1 LTIARAL
8 ITSAMNELQTGW
20 QHFEHK
26 ADIGIR
32 GIGRSLPEAFEQA
45 AIALCAVVTDPALIE
60 CREEID
66 IRCEED
72 DVALL
77 FVDWIN
83 ALIYQMATRKML
95 FCRSSVILKDKRLRA
110 KVCGERVDTAR
121 HQPAVEVKGATYT
134 ALRVSRNAEGAWI
147 AQCVVDV

>member
-1 LTIARAL
+1 MLP
-8 ITSAMNELQTGW
+8 SAMNPSQTGW

-45 AIALCAVVTDPALIE
+45 GIALCAVVTEPALIQ
-60 CREEID
+60 CREEVD
-66 IRCEED
+66 IQCEED
-72 DVALL
+72 DVVLL
-77 FVDWIN
+77 FADWIN
-83 ALIYQMATRKML
+83 ALVYQMATRRML
-95 FCRSSVILKDKRLRA
+95 FRKLSVTLKDKRLRA
-110 KVCGERVDTAR
+110 KVCGEPVDTAR

-134 ALRVSRNAEGAWI
+134 ALRVYRNAEGAWI